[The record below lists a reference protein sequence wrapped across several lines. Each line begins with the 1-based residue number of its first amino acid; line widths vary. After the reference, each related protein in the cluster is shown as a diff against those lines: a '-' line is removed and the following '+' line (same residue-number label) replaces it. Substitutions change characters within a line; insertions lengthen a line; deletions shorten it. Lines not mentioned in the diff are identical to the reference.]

1 MNRPIRIGLIAEGE
15 TELGKSIP
23 YIKPEDGGKPIPREN
38 EGGLHT
44 LIRRELQ
51 AKGITD
57 CEFIQRHPTI
67 KETHKRKSR
76 TGHSILDKKYLA
88 QLIITWQ
95 PKEIDIIIIVA
106 DADDIVEKRKSD
118 LAKALTTIQAN
129 HLDENE
135 QPITDRSLGGLAIRN
150 FETWLLA
157 DLQTVEKILKVE
169 IDPIENLEESEI
181 TKIILDNAIAKSN
194 YLSEQKDNQRPFK
207 IRWNL
212 AKKIDLTKLQKLCT
226 QGYRT
231 FQKSLVTIAQ
241 EVNNSIQN
249 QILP

>member
-1 MNRPIRIGLIAEGE
+1 MNRPIKIGLIAEGE

-38 EGGLHT
+38 EGALHT

-51 AKGITD
+51 AIGIPD

-95 PKEIDIIIIVA
+95 PEEIDMIVIVA
-106 DADDIVEKRKSD
+106 DADDILEKRKSD

-135 QPITDRSLGGLAIRN
+135 QPIADRSLGGLAIRN

-157 DLQTVEKILKVE
+157 DLQTVAKILKVE
-169 IDPIENLEESEI
+169 IDPTEDLENSEKTKTTLEE
-181 TKIILDNAIAKSN
+181 AIAKSN
-194 YLSEQKDNQRPFK
+194 YLSEQADNQRPFQ

-212 AKKIDLTKLQKLCT
+212 AEQIDLKKLRDICPL
-226 QGYRT
+226 GYQPW
-231 FQKSLVTIAQ
+231 QKSLVTTTQ
-241 EVNNSIQN
+241 KVNNSIQN
-249 QILP
+249 